1 MRPFRFRFTIRSMMI
16 WVVIAAIFLTIG
28 VALQHTVDVFFLMER
43 GPGKFGPVA
52 HIVLLIVLTGVV
64 ALPFAVAVI
73 LGLGP
78 ASKNRVQH
86 RLIARRLTAALAL
99 VIGLT
104 VLHYPVDGLRLAQQL
119 KDGNYVAFYQ
129 QYRIW
134 PGERFT
140 PCLEMISPSGKAR
153 SYPIAR
159 NTKYN
164 AIPEVR
170 TNVDQTV
177 IWFVD
182 NPGLSKAYRYGG
194 VWCSLNRVTG
204 EFVGA
209 EGPYPAGVSETS
221 GFPLFWPC
229 SSPQL
234 PFQYRVGV
242 SDIHL

>member
-1 MRPFRFRFTIRSMMI
+1 
-16 WVVIAAIFLTIG
+16 VV
-28 VALQHTVDVFFLMER
+28 
-43 GPGKFGPVA
+43 
-52 HIVLLIVLTGVV
+52 
-64 ALPFAVAVI
+64 
-73 LGLGP
+73 
-78 ASKNRVQH
+78 
-86 RLIARRLTAALAL
+86 
-99 VIGLT
+99 
-104 VLHYPVDGLRLAQQL
+104 RLAIWRGMF
-119 KDGNYVAFYQ
+119 KDSVRRTCGHLATAEVKYHTHILCVKDEYAVRINGMLCVAFYQ